1 MFAIDKKILK
11 CSSYSYNN
19 FSNLDCNNNRL
30 KRLISESSLVS
41 QNKLNLKKQAKS
53 TSLILFS
60 LFPSQPSFTLPLML
74 VLFILNMTITIRT
87 CFYVMIKVCKYHFSS
102 ISCHSLKVTT
112 NLIMS
117 QKNVFLNLCK
127 D

>member
-1 MFAIDKKILK
+1 MFTIDKKILK
-11 CSSYSYNN
+11 CSNYFYNN

-41 QNKLNLKKQAKS
+41 QDKLNLKKQAKS

-87 CFYVMIKVCKYHFSS
+87 WFYVMIKVCKYHFSS
-102 ISCHSLKVTT
+102 ISCDSLKVTA

-117 QKNVFLNLCK
+117 
-127 D
+127 